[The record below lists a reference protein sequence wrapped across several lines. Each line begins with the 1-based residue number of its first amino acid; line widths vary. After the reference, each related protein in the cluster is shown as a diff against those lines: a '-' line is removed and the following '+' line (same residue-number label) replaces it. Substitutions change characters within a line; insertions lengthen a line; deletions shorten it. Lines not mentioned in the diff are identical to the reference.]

1 MARAT
6 AQARLPS
13 AAPSTR
19 TTNTSHQLLLQQ
31 LLHAVA
37 SLARHMSSDCSQSS
51 SSSRRVATPFHSS
64 AVPPVPLAQYAH
76 RVVHYSGYGAFGLQL
91 GLALLGRYVRRT
103 GFCPTPLTAHRLLA
117 TCIVVGMK
125 ANCDHFVRNKD
136 MAAIVG
142 VPLPELN
149 ALEFAFVT
157 AVDYAVMPTVD
168 EVIRIPQRLSELD
181 HVTPNESDRDTTC
194 SSSHHTN
201 LVDALCLADKNNN
214 TSADTYDFPTP
225 RRSPTPLA
233 ESPVADHDVA
243 TGFGPLSAPFATSEK
258 ASPDC

>member
-13 AAPSTR
+13 AAPST
-19 TTNTSHQLLLQQ
+19 TNTSHQLLRQ

-37 SLARHMSSDCSQSS
+37 SLARSMPSSDCCPSPLLA
-51 SSSRRVATPFHSS
+51 SSRRARVTTPFHSS

-91 GLALLGRYVRRT
+91 GLALLGRYVRAT
-103 GFCPTPLTAHRLLA
+103 GCPPTPLTAHRLLA

-149 ALEFAFVT
+149 ALEFAFVV
-157 AVDYAVMPTVD
+157 AVDYAVMPTAD
-168 EVIRIPQRLSELD
+168 EVIRIPERLAELD
-181 HVTPNESDRDTTC
+181 HNMNESDRGAICTC
-194 SSSHHTN
+194 GSHQTN
-201 LVDALCLADKNNN
+201 LVDALCLASQQKGG
-214 TSADTYDFPTP
+214 ADSYDFPTP
-225 RRSPTPLA
+225 RRSPTA
-233 ESPVADHDVA
+233 MVESPAADHD
-243 TGFGPLSAPFATSEK
+243 TGFAPSAPFAASEK